1 VGVIAFNGMPN
12 REYCLELAQSH
23 DGSLGYVFS
32 MLTALHKR
40 SIKIAKF
47 QLHWPEYE
55 STSDEHFRIALSGQD
70 KTRYKYWE
78 RTGFS
83 QGNWKLIKEKCDS
96 LDIEFL
102 CTPLSPEAVDFL
114 ETLDVKRYKVASGDL
129 TNAQL
134 VQYIADTGKEIILS
148 TGMSSFDEIAKTVGM
163 IDHKRLI
170 LLQCTSSYP
179 TSIQKIGLNVMT
191 ELKRMFPKIR
201 IGFSDH
207 TGNPMTAILAFA
219 QGAEF
224 VEQHIVFSREQY
236 GPDSTSSIELKEM
249 ELVQEF
255 LSFSNLASS
264 FPVDKDSVVK
274 EMNDVRYLF
283 GRGLAPRRDLLIGEI
298 VSESDLTMKKPLGPF
313 AWSDRLKL
321 IGKKL
326 RRDVPASSH
335 LCLEDFEL
343 E

>member
-1 VGVIAFNGMPN
+1 
-12 REYCLELAQSH
+12 
-23 DGSLGYVFS
+23 
-32 MLTALHKR
+32 
-40 SIKIAKF
+40 
-47 QLHWPEYE
+47 
-55 STSDEHFRIALSGQD
+55 
-70 KTRYKYWE
+70 
-78 RTGFS
+78 
-83 QGNWKLIKEKCDS
+83 
-96 LDIEFL
+96 
-102 CTPLSPEAVDFL
+102 
-114 ETLDVKRYKVASGDL
+114 
-129 TNAQL
+129 
-134 VQYIADTGKEIILS
+134 
-148 TGMSSFDEIAKTVGM
+148 
-163 IDHKRLI
+163 
-170 LLQCTSSYP
+170 
-179 TSIQKIGLNVMT
+179 
-191 ELKRMFPKIR
+191 MFPKIR

-255 LSFSNLASS
+255 LSFSNLAST

-326 RRDVPASSH
+326 RRDVPANSH
-335 LCLEDFEL
+335 LCPEDFEL
-343 E
+343 D